1 MEAEGM
7 KYVRFMKD
15 TIISYG
21 ILEEEKIQV
30 IKGDIFNEFEITN
43 EVYHLSEVK
52 LLHPCTPSKIVCVG
66 LNYRDH
72 AEEMKDKL
80 PTEPIIFIKPST
92 AVIGPL
98 DNIIYPSMSRQVDY
112 EAELGVIIK
121 NKARNLEIEEVN
133 KHILGYTCFND
144 VTARDLQKKDG
155 QWTRA
160 KSFDTFA
167 PFGPFITTD
176 INANNL
182 DIQLLLNGEIKQN
195 SNTNCMIFSV
205 EELISFISK
214 IMTLLPGDVIA
225 TGTPSGVG
233 QMKIG
238 DKVEVKIERI
248 GTLINYIM

>member
-1 MEAEGM
+1 M
-7 KYVRFMKD
+7 KYVRFKKD
-15 TIISYG
+15 TIIRYG
-21 ILEEEKIQV
+21 VLEDDEILV
-30 IKGDIFNEFEITN
+30 IKGDIFNDFELTDQ
-43 EVYHLSEVK
+43 VYKLSELK
-52 LLHPCTPSKIVCVG
+52 LLSPCTPSKIVCVG

-92 AVIGPL
+92 AVIGPYE
-98 DNIIYPSMSRQVDY
+98 NIIYPLMSKQVDY
-112 EAELGVIIK
+112 EAELGVVIK
-121 NKARNLEIEEVN
+121 DKIRNLKIEEVN

-167 PFGPFITTD
+167 PFGPSITAD

-182 DIQLLLNGEIKQN
+182 DIQLLLNGEIKQS
-195 SNTNCMIFSV
+195 SNTSCMIFSV

-233 QMKIG
+233 KMKNG

>member
-1 MEAEGM
+1 M
-7 KYVRFMKD
+7 KYVRFKKD
-15 TIISYG
+15 TIIRYG
-21 ILEEEKIQV
+21 VLEDDEILV
-30 IKGDIFNEFEITN
+30 IRGDIFNDFELTDQ
-43 EVYHLSEVK
+43 VYKLSELK
-52 LLHPCTPSKIVCVG
+52 LLSPCTPSKIVCVG

-92 AVIGPL
+92 AVIGPYE
-98 DNIIYPSMSRQVDY
+98 NIIYPSMSKQVDY
-112 EAELGVIIK
+112 EAELGVVIK
-121 NKARNLEIEEVN
+121 DKIRNLKIEEVN

-167 PFGPFITTD
+167 PFGPSITTD
-176 INANNL
+176 INANDL
-182 DIQLLLNGEIKQN
+182 DIQLLLNGEIKQS
-195 SNTNCMIFSV
+195 SNTSCMIFSV

-233 QMKIG
+233 KMKNG